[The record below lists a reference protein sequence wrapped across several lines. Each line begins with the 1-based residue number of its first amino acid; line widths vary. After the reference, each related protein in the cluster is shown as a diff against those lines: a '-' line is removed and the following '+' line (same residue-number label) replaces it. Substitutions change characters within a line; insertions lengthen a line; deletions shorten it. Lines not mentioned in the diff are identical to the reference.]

1 MGLVDSDDE
10 EIAISPTRT
19 EFVVIKERL
28 KDRTNIPDAEWVTE
42 KVGLFQE
49 AQNNRRFNRM
59 HLLHEKFNTLLALPA

>member
-19 EFVVIKERL
+19 AFVVIKERL
-28 KDRTNIPDAEWVTE
+28 KDRINIPDAEWVTE

-49 AQNNRRFNRM
+49 AQNSGFNW
-59 HLLHEKFNTLLALPA
+59 KIWAVIA